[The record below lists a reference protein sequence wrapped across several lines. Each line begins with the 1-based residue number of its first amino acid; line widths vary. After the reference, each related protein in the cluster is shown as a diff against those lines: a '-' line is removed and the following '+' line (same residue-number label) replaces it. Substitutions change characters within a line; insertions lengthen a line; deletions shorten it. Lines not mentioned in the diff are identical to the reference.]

1 MNFASDNH
9 YGVHPRILESLV
21 EANAGS
27 APAYGN
33 DDWTKK
39 AEEQLSRLFEKEVR
53 SFLVT
58 TGTAA
63 NGLALSAIAPSY
75 GAVICHGEAHIS
87 VDECNSPEMF
97 TGGAKIIGLH
107 GPAGKITPAMIEKTL
122 KGFIRGEHDPKPA
135 AVSLTNATELGTTY
149 SPDEVKAISSLI
161 KPRGMKLHMD
171 GARFANAVAGLN
183 VTPAE
188 LTWKSGV
195 DVLSFGATK
204 NGAMM
209 LEAVVFFDTN
219 LADDFIYRRMR
230 GGQLVSKGRYLGAQM
245 LAYLKDGLWLENARR
260 ANALAAQLAEGLRS
274 FKNIRLPNPVQ
285 ANEVFAVMPRALNDR
300 LALPRAL
307 DDVALAPA
315 AKFYDWMPDS
325 LGDAISDDEI
335 FVRFVLSFATPE
347 ADVGK
352 FLALIKELQS

>member
-9 YGVHPRILESLV
+9 YGVHPRILEAMV

-27 APAYGN
+27 APAYGG

-39 AEEQLSRLFEKEVR
+39 AEEQLSKVFEKEVR

-63 NGLALSAIAPSY
+63 NGLALSALTPPY
-75 GAVICHGEAHIS
+75 GAVICHGEAHIHC
-87 VDECNSPEMF
+87 DECASPEFF
-97 TGGAKIIGLH
+97 TGGAKIMGLH
-107 GPAGKITPAMIEKTL
+107 GPAGKITAAMIEKCL

-135 AVSLTNATELGTTY
+135 AVSLTNASELGTVY
-149 SPDEVKAISSLI
+149 SPDDVKAISNLI

-171 GARFANAVAGLN
+171 GARFANAVARLN
-183 VTPAE
+183 VSPAE

-195 DVLSFGATK
+195 DVMSFGATK

-209 LEAVVFFDTN
+209 LEAVIFFDTK

-245 LAYLKDGLWLENARR
+245 LAYLKDGLWLENAGT
-260 ANALAAQLAEGLRS
+260 ANALAAQLAEGLGKFR
-274 FKNIRLPNPVQ
+274 KIRIPNPVQ
-285 ANEVFAVMPRALNDR
+285 ANEVFAVMPRVLNDKL
-300 LALPRAL
+300 LASG
-307 DDVALAPA
+307 

-325 LGDAISDDEI
+325 LGDGIADDEI

-347 ADVGK
+347 ANVRK
-352 FLALIKELQS
+352 LLALIKELQP